1 MASGNGVQFGVAA
14 PQIHV
19 EFPVNPLEI
28 QAYVQRAEALGFHS
42 VWVQEQ
48 GRLKSVAG
56 ALEGVSLLS
65 YAAALTR
72 KVMLGNAV
80 FLINLRNPL
89 QLAKAIASLDQLSQ
103 GRVIFGV
110 GLGAVTRLYSAYGL
124 SPERRLAR
132 FNEGLALIRRLWSE
146 DNVNFEGE
154 FWQLKDASL
163 LPKPVQKPYPPIWFG
178 AHSQPAVRRAAK
190 MGDGFIGAGSCS
202 TEDFRALV
210 ESLRLALD
218 EAHRDPAKFAIAKRV
233 YIGVD
238 KDRERALRRTRE
250 WFGHY
255 YGVPEL
261 ADQVAIWGSPEECA
275 GKLAELVSAG
285 AQLLV
290 LNPVFDLH
298 EQMEVM
304 AEEVVPRFR

>member
-1 MASGNGVQFGVAA
+1 MGADEKPQFGIAA
-14 PQIHV
+14 PQIHTK
-19 EFPVNPLEI
+19 FPVSSGAI

-42 VWVQEQ
+42 LWVQEQ

-56 ALEGVSLLS
+56 ALEAVSLLS

-72 KVMLGNAV
+72 KILLGNAV
-80 FLINLRNPL
+80 FLLNLRNPI

-103 GRVIFGV
+103 GRVIFGA

-124 SPERRLAR
+124 PPERRVAR
-132 FNEGLALIRRLWSE
+132 FNEGLALIRKLWTE
-146 DNVNFEGE
+146 DNVSFDGQ

-163 LPKPVQKPYPPIWFG
+163 LPKPVQKPHPPIWFG
-178 AHSQPAVRRAAK
+178 AHSEPAIRRAAR

-202 TEDFRALV
+202 TGEFKALV
-210 ESLRLALD
+210 ASLRQALA
-218 EAHRDPAKFAIAKRV
+218 EANRDPAKFPIAKRV

-238 KDRERALRRTRE
+238 RDRERALRRTRE

-261 ADQVAIWGSPEECA
+261 ADRVAVWGSVEECA
-275 GKLAELVSAG
+275 SRLEDLLSGG

-290 LNPVFDLH
+290 LNPVFDLP
-298 EQMEVM
+298 EQMEVF
-304 AEEVVPRFR
+304 AEQVIPRFR